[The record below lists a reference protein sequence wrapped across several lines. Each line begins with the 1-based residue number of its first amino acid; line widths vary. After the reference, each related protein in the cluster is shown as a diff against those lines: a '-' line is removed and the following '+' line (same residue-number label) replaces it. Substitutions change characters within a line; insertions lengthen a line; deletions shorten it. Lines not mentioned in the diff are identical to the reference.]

1 MNNIHSSPKISKM
14 SQKTLLIQADVSKSI
29 LDGEAAI
36 IYENRYYLDVLYG
49 RLKPKNN
56 KLLKMM
62 NLGLEG
68 FHLITCMYAI
78 HYMFSS
84 IDDIRTIF
92 IKC

>member
-1 MNNIHSSPKISKM
+1 MF
-14 SQKTLLIQADVSKSI
+14 DVSKSI
-29 LDGEAAI
+29 LDGDAAI
-36 IYENRYYLDVLYG
+36 NNENQFYLDVLYG
-49 RLKPKNN
+49 RVKPKNN

-84 IDDIRTIF
+84 IDTLDQFLLNVSQNLRDQGYF
-92 IKC
+92 IGTCWMVHL